1 MLMMMMPLMMP
12 PTPFPDLR
20 QAPAPPVTSLF
31 HASSM
36 KLAGERI
43 LAAARA
49 TTEAIVHGDGPN
61 KVSEWM
67 VDADGHVH
75 PLAGCVLSPAREAW
89 QPINRQLCTQLR

>member
-1 MLMMMMPLMMP
+1 MVMMMMLMMMPLMMP
-12 PTPFPDLR
+12 PTPSPDLR

-31 HASSM
+31 HASSTN
-36 KLAGERI
+36 LAGECS

-67 VDADGHVH
+67 DD
-75 PLAGCVLSPAREAW
+75 
-89 QPINRQLCTQLR
+89 